1 MAPTLRVRREG
12 VGAFVL
18 SPTPFFDP
26 QEILTLKSH
35 SLCYYAR
42 VRLLTTLPSQK
53 QLKWSQLRVGLTVLF
68 ASATLAVLIF
78 VMSGTGGWFT
88 TKITL
93 RSFLD
98 NAGGLREGAPVRLA
112 GVDIG
117 NVTGIRIVE
126 GKPTTPVE
134 VTMKVNTKYKFNLRK
149 DSVTLLS
156 TAGVLGETFVDVDS
170 STAKGPPA
178 TDGDTLAAR
187 EQPQIEDVVRASQ
200 GTLQNMDSLLKRVD
214 RIVAFIES
222 GQGSIGK
229 VIYSPA
235 LYDQL
240 NATVLEFKGL
250 VDDIQNGKGSI
261 GPLLTSD
268 VAYKKVLATIDKL
281 DAIVDDIQQGKGTAG
296 KLLKDPELYN
306 NANKTIANVRQLTD
320 DINAGK
326 GAIGTMTHDQEFAAK
341 LKTLMSNLSELSD
354 RLEKGEGTAGM
365 LFKDPALY
373 NNSNQMLVETRELV
387 KAIRENPKKYLTFH
401 VKVF

>member
-1 MAPTLRVRREG
+1 M
-12 VGAFVL
+12 
-18 SPTPFFDP
+18 
-26 QEILTLKSH
+26 
-35 SLCYYAR
+35 
-42 VRLLTTLPSQK
+42 PSQK

-68 ASATLAVLIF
+68 ASVTLGVLIF

-88 TKITL
+88 SKIEL
-93 RSFLD
+93 RSYFD

-117 NVTGIRIVE
+117 NVTKVRIV
-126 GKPTTPVE
+126 GKPMTPVE
-134 VTMKVNTKYKFNLRK
+134 VTMKVNTKYSFNLRK

-156 TAGVLGETFVDVDS
+156 TAGILGETFVDIDS
-170 STAKGPPA
+170 SAAKGPAA

-187 EQPQIEDVVRASQ
+187 DQPDIQDVVRASQ

-240 NATVLEFKGL
+240 NATVVEFKGL
-250 VDDIQNGKGSI
+250 MDEIQSGKGSL

-268 VAYKKVLATIDKL
+268 EAYKKVITAIDKVNTL
-281 DAIVDDIQQGKGTAG
+281 VDELQQGKGTAG

-326 GAIGTMTHDQEFAAK
+326 GAMGKMTHDQEFADR
-341 LKTLMSNLSELSD
+341 LHTLVNNLAALSE

-365 LFKDPALY
+365 LFKDPTLY
-373 NNSNQMLVETRELV
+373 NNSNQLLVEARELV
-387 KAIRENPKKYLTFH
+387 KAMRQDPKKYLTIH
-401 VKVF
+401 VKIF

>member
-1 MAPTLRVRREG
+1 LG
-12 VGAFVL
+12 
-18 SPTPFFDP
+18 
-26 QEILTLKSH
+26 
-35 SLCYYAR
+35 
-42 VRLLTTLPSQK
+42 RLLTTLPSQK

-93 RSFLD
+93 YSFVD

-170 STAKGPPA
+170 SAAKGPPA
-178 TDGDTLAAR
+178 TNGDVLAGR

-214 RIVAFIES
+214 RIVAYIES

-229 VIYSPA
+229 VIYTSA

-240 NATVLEFKGL
+240 NATVVEFKGL
-250 VDDIQNGKGSI
+250 VDDIQQGKGSL

-268 VAYKKVLATIDKL
+268 EAYKKVIAAIDKVNG
-281 DAIVDDIQQGKGTAG
+281 IVDDIQQGKGTAG

-326 GAIGTMTHDQEFAAK
+326 GTIGKLTHDEELAAK
-341 LKTLMSNLSELSD
+341 LKSLISNLSELSE
-354 RLEKGEGTAGM
+354 RLDKGEGTAGM

>member
-1 MAPTLRVRREG
+1 M
-12 VGAFVL
+12 
-18 SPTPFFDP
+18 
-26 QEILTLKSH
+26 
-35 SLCYYAR
+35 
-42 VRLLTTLPSQK
+42 PSQK

-68 ASATLAVLIF
+68 ASVTLGVLIF

-88 TKITL
+88 SKIEL
-93 RSFLD
+93 RSYFD

-117 NVTGIRIVE
+117 NVTKVRIV
-126 GKPTTPVE
+126 GKPMTPVE
-134 VTMKVNTKYKFNLRK
+134 VTMKVNTKYSFNLRK

-156 TAGVLGETFVDVDS
+156 TAGILGETFVDIDS
-170 STAKGPPA
+170 SAAKGPAA

-187 EQPQIEDVVRASQ
+187 DQPDIQDVVRASQ

-240 NATVLEFKGL
+240 NATVVEFKGL
-250 VDDIQNGKGSI
+250 MDEIQSGKGSL

-268 VAYKKVLATIDKL
+268 EAYKKVIAAIDKVNTL
-281 DAIVDDIQQGKGTAG
+281 VDELQQGKGTAG

-326 GAIGTMTHDQEFAAK
+326 GAMGKMTHDQEFADR
-341 LKTLMSNLSELSD
+341 LQTLVNNLAALSE

-373 NNSNQMLVETRELV
+373 NNSNQLLVEARELV
-387 KAIRENPKKYLTFH
+387 KAMRQDPKKYLTIH
-401 VKVF
+401 VKIF

>member
-1 MAPTLRVRREG
+1 M
-12 VGAFVL
+12 
-18 SPTPFFDP
+18 
-26 QEILTLKSH
+26 
-35 SLCYYAR
+35 
-42 VRLLTTLPSQK
+42 PSQK

-68 ASATLAVLIF
+68 ASVTLAVLIF

-88 TKITL
+88 SKIAL
-93 RSFLD
+93 RSYFD

-117 NVTGIRIVE
+117 NVTSVRIVE
-126 GKPTTPVE
+126 GKPATPVE
-134 VTMKVNTKYKFNLRK
+134 VTMKVNTKYSFNLRK

-156 TAGVLGETFVDVDS
+156 TAGILGETYVDVDS
-170 STAKGPPA
+170 TSAKGPIA

-187 EQPQIEDVVRASQ
+187 NQPDIQDVVRASQ

-214 RIVAFIES
+214 RIMSFIES

-229 VIYSPA
+229 VIYDPA
-235 LYDQL
+235 LYNQL
-240 NATVLEFKGL
+240 NATVIEFKGL
-250 VDDIQNGKGSI
+250 VDDIQSGKGSL
-261 GPLLTSD
+261 GPLFTSD
-268 VAYKKVLATIDKL
+268 EAYKKAISAIDKL
-281 DAIVDDIQQGKGTAG
+281 NAMVDDVQAGKGTAG
-296 KLLKDPELYN
+296 KLLKDPALYD
-306 NANKTIANVRQLTD
+306 NANKAIANVRQLTD

-326 GAIGTMTHDQEFAAK
+326 GAIGKMTHDEEFASH
-341 LKTLMSNLSELSD
+341 LQTLMKSLSELSD
-354 RLEKGEGTAGM
+354 RLNKGEGTAGM

>member
-1 MAPTLRVRREG
+1 M
-12 VGAFVL
+12 
-18 SPTPFFDP
+18 
-26 QEILTLKSH
+26 
-35 SLCYYAR
+35 
-42 VRLLTTLPSQK
+42 
-53 QLKWSQLRVGLTVLF
+53 
-68 ASATLAVLIF
+68 VLIF

-93 RSFLD
+93 RTYLD

-117 NVTGIRIVE
+117 NVKGIRIVE

-134 VTMKVNTKYKFNLRK
+134 ITMRVNTKYKFNLRK

-170 STAKGPPA
+170 SGAKGPPA
-178 TDGDTLAAR
+178 VDGDVLAGR
-187 EQPQIEDVVRASQ
+187 DQPQIEDVVRASQ
-200 GTLQNMDSLLKRVD
+200 GTLQNMDALLKRVD

-222 GQGSIGK
+222 GQGTIGK
-229 VIYSPA
+229 VIYTSA

-240 NATVLEFKGL
+240 NATVAEFKGL
-250 VDDIQNGKGSI
+250 VDDIQTGKGSL
-261 GPLLTSD
+261 GPLFTSD
-268 VAYKKVLATIDKL
+268 EAYKKAVAVIDKL
-281 DAIVDDIQQGKGTAG
+281 NAMVDDLQQGKGTAG
-296 KLLKDPELYN
+296 KLLKDPELFD

-326 GAIGTMTHDQEFAAK
+326 GAIGKLSHDQEFADK
-341 LKTLMSNLSELSD
+341 LQTTMNNLAALTS
-354 RLEKGEGTAGM
+354 RLEKGEGTAGL
-365 LFKDPALY
+365 LFKDPGLY

>member
-1 MAPTLRVRREG
+1 
-12 VGAFVL
+12 
-18 SPTPFFDP
+18 
-26 QEILTLKSH
+26 
-35 SLCYYAR
+35 
-42 VRLLTTLPSQK
+42 LPSQK

-68 ASATLAVLIF
+68 ASVTLAVLIF

-93 RSFLD
+93 RSYFD

-117 NVTGIRIVE
+117 NVTGVRIVN
-126 GKPTTPVE
+126 GKPMTPVE
-134 VTMKVNTKYKFNLRK
+134 VTMKVNTKYSFNLRK

-156 TAGVLGETFVDVDS
+156 TAGILGETYVDVDS
-170 STAKGPPA
+170 TTAKGPEA

-187 EQPQIEDVVRASQ
+187 NQPDIQDVVRASQ

-214 RIVAFIES
+214 RIMSFIES

-229 VIYSPA
+229 VIYDPA
-235 LYDQL
+235 LYNQL
-240 NATVLEFKGL
+240 NSTVAEFKGI
-250 VDDIQNGKGSI
+250 VDDIQSGKGSL

-268 VAYKKVLATIDKL
+268 EAYKKVIAAIDK
-281 DAIVDDIQQGKGTAG
+281 INVMVDDLQQGKGTAG
-296 KLLKDPELYN
+296 KLLKDPALYD

-326 GAIGTMTHDQEFAAK
+326 GAIGKMTHDEEFAAH
-341 LKTLMSNLSELSD
+341 LQTLMNNLSELSS

-387 KAIRENPKKYLTFH
+387 KSIRENPKKYLTFH